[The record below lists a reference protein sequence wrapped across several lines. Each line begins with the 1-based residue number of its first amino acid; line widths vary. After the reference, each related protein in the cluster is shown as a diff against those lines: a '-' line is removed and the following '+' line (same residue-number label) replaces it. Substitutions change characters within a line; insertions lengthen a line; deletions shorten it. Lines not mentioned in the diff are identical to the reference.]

1 MHVVAGTALPSNWHV
16 CVASRH
22 APAVAANEAFAYI
35 CGNPWALPIELEWVA
50 CLVGAWIIHPSAYSG
65 QQHGP
70 FRKLQP
76 ALVTRRFVWVSDM
89 WRSSHPLIWIAILES
104 MHRASVCNWKLATS
118 PEGWAYAKARNGK
131 PSEAIALVD
140 DTEFVDDK
148 IHVFNSDG
156 FLKFITKCDNSRT
169 CIGN

>member
-1 MHVVAGTALPSNWHV
+1 
-16 CVASRH
+16 
-22 APAVAANEAFAYI
+22 
-35 CGNPWALPIELEWVA
+35 
-50 CLVGAWIIHPSAYSG
+50 
-65 QQHGP
+65 
-70 FRKLQP
+70 
-76 ALVTRRFVWVSDM
+76 
-89 WRSSHPLIWIAILES
+89 

-118 PEGWAYAKARNGK
+118 PEEWADAKARSGK